1 MKKKVLHIV
10 EAFGG
15 GIFSMLSDLLNKL
28 DDEYEIVVAYS
39 LRNQT
44 PENFKEY
51 FNSNIKFIKVDDFE
65 RNINLSKDLR
75 ALKSIKNIIEKEKP
89 DIIHLHSSKAG
100 VLGRLAISGKKVKML
115 YNPHGF
121 SFLKLDE
128 PKIKRLS
135 YWLIEKMMA
144 VINPKCTIVGCSKGE
159 YEEAL
164 KLSKNSIQIDNG
176 IDIFKIEKI
185 LKGLK
190 DTDVDFNKLKVCT
203 IGRIGYQKDPQMFNE
218 IAEKFPTIEFTWI
231 GDGELK
237 DKLQS
242 NNIKITGWKS
252 RDEVLKILNNNNI
265 FILTSL
271 WEGLPISLLEAM
283 YMKKICIVTNVVG
296 NRDVVEDKK
305 NGFICNITEEFVKVI
320 DDIKNRRYDF
330 EKILQNAYSDVN
342 NKYNTKI
349 MCEKYVRE
357 YDRKNK

>member
-115 YNPHGF
+115 YNTHGF

-357 YDRKNK
+357 YELRKS